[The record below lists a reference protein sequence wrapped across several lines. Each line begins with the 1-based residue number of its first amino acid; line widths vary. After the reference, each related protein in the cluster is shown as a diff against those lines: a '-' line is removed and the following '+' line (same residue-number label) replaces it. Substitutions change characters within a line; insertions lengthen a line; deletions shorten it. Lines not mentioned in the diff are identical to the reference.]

1 MLHLN
6 HFDAEPD
13 SLSGILTLDRF
24 RPEFFLQMFRLHAVW
39 EARLGAGSTH
49 ESDVN
54 QLQSADGGWTL
65 TASQLQRRSE
75 VTGSISSS
83 FQKAETWYVCVVLRK
98 RSLRRGGH
106 FRLNFLFRFLI
117 KHSWHFQTFQSVSL
131 LFLWS
136 HLTAG
141 KSALTQHVSSCSWVW
156 CSCAVEAL
164 GRMLKCLVTFKE
176 NSVAEKALMWRF
188 RTFFVITSWVCR
200 LIKMKST
207 GYRSLLQ
214 WMMSHRL
221 ICVTDSDVW
230 QSIPIKMLQMWKL
243 NWNNYA
249 DFTNVRV
256 T

>member
-6 HFDAEPD
+6 HFDTEPD

-24 RPEFFLQMFRLHAVW
+24 RPEFFLQMFRLHAAW

-65 TASQLQRRSE
+65 TVSQLQRRSE

-188 RTFFVITSWVCR
+188 RTFLWSHPESADWSRWRVQVTEVFFSEWCHIGWYVL
-200 LIKMKST
+200 LILMF
-207 GYRSLLQ
+207 GNPF
-214 WMMSHRL
+214 
-221 ICVTDSDVW
+221 
-230 QSIPIKMLQMWKL
+230 QSKCFKCES
-243 NWNNYA
+243 
-249 DFTNVRV
+249 
-256 T
+256 